1 MEGSI
6 VYQRSNGGESSCIIL
21 KTGTIVPILKPYK
34 TEKHEIQKGRL
45 VSIHPPRYISCEMAD
60 GTKQRIQ
67 WGQVFARVA
76 YASLLES
83 NRIQDPEG
91 ISSDCAHHPLE
102 ANRSGELQ
110 ARRATIG
117 LKRKAEIEK
126 LEQHEDWLVSVPD
139 DSAGGS
145 ESAMQKLQV
154 CSAKRNQNQW
164 HGIVYQELP
173 NLIPCDPQYFLIFL
187 DQGTFS
193 GCPLPRSFHSF
204 V

>member
-83 NRIQDPEG
+83 NRIQDPEE
-91 ISSDCAHHPLE
+91 ISSDCAHHPLQ

-117 LKRKAEIEK
+117 LKGKRKLRSWSNMRTGWYQFLMTA
-126 LEQHEDWLVSVPD
+126 LEEVNLQCRNYRCAVQNAIKINGMESSTKKWL
-139 DSAGGS
+139 
-145 ESAMQKLQV
+145 
-154 CSAKRNQNQW
+154 
-164 HGIVYQELP
+164 I
-173 NLIPCDPQYFLIFL
+173 
-187 DQGTFS
+187 
-193 GCPLPRSFHSF
+193 
-204 V
+204 